1 MKILIYLFIT
11 SLIVIH
17 SVLPTWNGR
26 TSPFDLLGEKNEI
39 DYIIDRRNYWYG
51 SSDNLTKTIKK
62 VNGKITFENRFQ
74 MFNEHWNGEKCNSV
88 VEFESM
94 ESIYGDTRS
103 KTHAPIVCPKGHY
116 NPIIINTDKTLTEL
130 PLFSS
135 DWEKNEKY
143 DLKCFFHRS
152 QGGVF
157 LVYYLMNGNNYLLEL
172 KGTTFNE
179 GSKYCMNFE
188 EIFDFKLLNRKN
200 FEVAESNP
208 YSFIGLVKNESNLV
222 LIGAGIDFTKNS
234 QTIYRSKVLLPIKK
248 YTQAY
253 FHVNHNDNNFYYFT
267 YNDIHDF
274 TSGYST
280 KSIVTSSNEDT
291 DYSQINDLTFFNNE
305 KSPFE
310 FQNEVEIIQM
320 ENIYNYR
327 YVYYTILDKV
337 TNITYH
343 GLLDIILNKIVFN
356 TDDEVDLFIPYITF
370 VTTEKE
376 GVGYEHSNSML
387 MITKNSAYRVCAIK
401 NGDDCSEECPSDKK
415 IILDEDGNK
424 CVDVNAFCDTGKL
437 ILLPEEICVSK
448 CNTSIFTSNGTH
460 CGLCR
465 DIEKN
470 KKYKFING
478 NNCLETIPD
487 EGAILYNKNL
497 SLLVCDKGY
506 ILKDDKCI
514 THCFNTCVTCFDYS
528 ENENEQKCK
537 ACIDGY
543 YLENN
548 ITYNCRL
555 IILTTIPVIPT
566 TIPAIPTTI
575 PAIPTT
581 IPYIPTTIPAIPTT
595 IPYIPT
601 TIPNLPTTI
610 PNIPTTIPNIPTTIP
625 VIPTTI
631 PVVPT
636 TLPKIPTTIQER
648 PYNICTYQY
657 YLTYNC
663 SFENLDNF
671 QILSKLKSEM
681 LRTYPNNGITVE
693 IAALEGYA
701 FQLSNS
707 LSQIA
712 SKNSEFSKIDLGECE
727 RSIKEHY
734 GLDPNI
740 SLIFFKF
747 ENIRDSNNE
756 RKIQY
761 EVYNPLN
768 YEELNISICETRK
781 IQLILSIELSDE
793 LKKIIQNIVDQ
804 GYDPFDE
811 NGKFYREICTPYN
824 SENGTDVLL
833 DGREEYYYSSIKS
846 EMTCPSGCEMISYSL
861 DDKYINCEC
870 DTNGTGIIELDYNN
884 LNIKNVEDSFMSTF
898 KNSNYKV
905 MICYNLVFN
914 FKIFC
919 HNYGS
924 IIILILFI
932 AYVVFMGYYAY
943 RNIAPLKVSISK
955 LLFEEKKRNEVNSN
969 LMNPYL
975 LQIKTKSERDTKSMG
990 YKKTKSEKDTKS
1002 MGNKSTKKLKE
1013 SYPPKKN
1020 VSSLRKV
1027 KGKNNDKK
1035 INKNQVTLIDIDI
1048 NKKPNIKNINQKEEL
1063 NIKKRGKS
1071 PECMS
1076 EMYLKTKDKFIETKS
1091 QKNND
1096 DKKNKVKF
1104 KVDDNKKKSQKIYD
1118 DFELNNMGYEDAC
1131 NNDKRSCLRTYWS
1144 MIKREHYVIFTFV
1157 SRNDHNL
1164 FYVKIERFFILICTE
1179 VTMNGMFFVHE
1190 TMYKKQTGGLTFAQK
1205 LPQIIFSLI
1214 VSHVVEV
1221 ILCYLSMTD
1230 ITYYEIKSLPEK
1242 EKNNDKIF
1250 SILDCMKRKL
1260 VGFFVFTFLFFL
1272 FHWYF
1277 ISAFC
1282 AVYQNTQVIY
1292 LRDSAISILISF
1304 IDPFIIYGII
1314 CLLRI
1319 LSLSF
1324 ICKKK
1329 LCCVYKVSEALP
1341 LF

>member
-1 MKILIYLFIT
+1 MKILIYLFII
-11 SLIVIH
+11 SLLGIH

-26 TSPFDLLGEKNEI
+26 TSPLDLLGEENE
-39 DYIIDRRNYWYG
+39 YEYKIDRRNYWYG
-51 SSDNLTKTIKK
+51 SSDELTKTIKK
-62 VNGKITFENRFQ
+62 VDGKITFENRFK
-74 MFNEHWNGEKCNSV
+74 MYEENWNNEKCNSV

-94 ESIYGDTRS
+94 ESIYGNTNS

-116 NPIIINTDKTLTEL
+116 NPIIINEDKTITEL

-135 DWEKNEKY
+135 GWRKNEKY

-157 LVYYLMNGNNYLLEL
+157 LAYYLMNGNNYLLEL
-172 KGTTFNE
+172 KDTTFNE
-179 GSKYCMNFE
+179 ANKYRMNFE
-188 EIFDFKLLNRKN
+188 EIFDFKLLNRKD
-200 FEVAESNP
+200 FVVAETNP

-222 LIGAGIDFTKNS
+222 LIGAGIDFTKDS
-234 QTIYRSKVLLPIKK
+234 QSIYRSKVLLPIKK

-253 FHVNHNDNNFYYFT
+253 FHVYHYNNNFYYFT

-291 DYSQINDLTFFNNE
+291 DYSQIDNLTFVNNE

-310 FQNEVEIIQM
+310 FQNDVEIIQM

-327 YVYYTILDKV
+327 YVYYTIKDKV
-337 TNITYH
+337 TNIIYH

-370 VTTEKE
+370 ITTEKE

-401 NGDDCSEECPSDKK
+401 NGDDCSDECPSDKK
-415 IILDEDGNK
+415 LILDEDGNK
-424 CVDVNAFCDTGKL
+424 CVDVNANCGSGKL
-437 ILLPEEICVSK
+437 ILLPEEICVSS

-465 DIEKN
+465 DIESN

-478 NNCLETIPD
+478 INCLEAIPN

-506 ILKDDKCI
+506 ILQDDKCI
-514 THCFNTCVTCFDYS
+514 THCFNTCVTCFDFS

-537 ACIDGY
+537 VCIDGY

-548 ITYNCRL
+548 ITYNCRP
-555 IILTTIPVIPT
+555 IIPTTILLVPTTIPYVPTTLANIPT
-566 TIPAIPTTI
+566 TIPYVPTTI
-575 PAIPTT
+575 LYVPTT
-581 IPYIPTTIPAIPTT
+581 IPYIPTTLPIIPST
-595 IPYIPT
+595 IE
-601 TIPNLPTTI
+601 
-610 PNIPTTIPNIPTTIP
+610 
-625 VIPTTI
+625 
-631 PVVPT
+631 
-636 TLPKIPTTIQER
+636 ER

-657 YLTYNC
+657 YITYNC
-663 SFENLDNF
+663 SFENLDNS
-671 QILSKLKSEM
+671 QILEKLKREM

-707 LSQIA
+707 LSQLA
-712 SKNSEFSKIDLGECE
+712 SRDSAFSKIDLGECE
-727 RSIKEHY
+727 RNIKEHY
-734 GLDPNI
+734 GLAPDI

-747 ENIRDSNNE
+747 ENIGDPNNE

-761 EVYNPLN
+761 QVYNPFN
-768 YEELNISICETRK
+768 YDELNISICENRK
-781 IQLILSIELSDE
+781 IQLILSYELSELSDS
-793 LKKIIQNIVDQ
+793 LKKIIQNILDQ

-846 EMTCPSGCEMISYSL
+846 EMKCPSGCEMKSYSL

-870 DTNGTGIIELDYNN
+870 ETNGTGIIELDYNN
-884 LNIKNVEDSFMSTF
+884 LNIKNIEDSFMSTF

-924 IIILILFI
+924 IITLILFI
-932 AYVVFMGYYAY
+932 AYVVFMVYYAF

-955 LLFEEKKRNEVNSN
+955 LLFEEKKKNEMNSN

-975 LQIKTKSERDTKSMG
+975 LQIKAKPEKDTKSMG
-990 YKKTKSEKDTKS
+990 HNNPKADKDTKS
-1002 MGNKSTKKLKE
+1002 MGNKNSKNLKE

-1020 VSSLRKV
+1020 ISSIRKV
-1027 KGKNNDKK
+1027 KGKNNNKK
-1035 INKNQVTLIDIDI
+1035 INRNQVTLIDVDN
-1048 NKKPNIKNINQKEEL
+1048 NKKPNIKNINQKEEI
-1063 NIKKRGKS
+1063 NNQKRGKS

-1104 KVDDNKKKSQKIYD
+1104 KIDDNDKATQIIYD
-1118 DFELNNMGYEDAC
+1118 DFELNNMGYEDAY
-1131 NNDKRSCLRTYWS
+1131 NNDKRSCIRTYWS
-1144 MIKREHYVIFTFV
+1144 MIKREHYVIFTFI

-1179 VTMNGMFFVHE
+1179 ITMNGMFFVHE
-1190 TMYKKQTGGLTFAQK
+1190 TMHKKQNGGLTFAQK
-1205 LPQIIFSLI
+1205 LPQIIFSLL

-1230 ITYYEIKSLPEK
+1230 VAFYEIKSLPQK
-1242 EKNNDKIF
+1242 EKNYDNIF

-1292 LRDSAISILISF
+1292 LRDSAISILISL

-1319 LSLSF
+1319 LSLS
-1324 ICKKK
+1324 KMWRKT
-1329 LCCVYKVSEALP
+1329 LCCVYKLSEVLP